1 MNSEWEI
8 QAQYFTSCWLEVVA
22 SRACTLWV
30 EQVWCHLSK
39 RRHTHW
45 NTTTYH
51 TRTQTEYILHADTV
65 RLPRLPSPKTQHLIS
80 RRNSQVMHSGD
91 HTVHTKCSQEWTQL
105 ILLSVALHL
114 TPTSPDFPNHNNN
127 LAFIQRLWVRLRVC
141 TPYLCSTWCCSWI
154 CCHFSQEWKPEG
166 RSRETSHPF
175 KLIIMSLRPR
185 PSHPAYWPIVF
196 VFVF

>member
-1 MNSEWEI
+1 MLT
-8 QAQYFTSCWLEVVA
+8 QYGYLG
-22 SRACTLWV
+22 
-30 EQVWCHLSK
+30 
-39 RRHTHW
+39 
-45 NTTTYH
+45 
-51 TRTQTEYILHADTV
+51 
-65 RLPRLPSPKTQHLIS
+65 LPSPKTQHLIS

-127 LAFIQRLWVRLRVC
+127 LAFIQRLWVRLRIC
-141 TPYLCSTWCCSWI
+141 TPYLCSTWCCSSI

-185 PSHPAYWPIVF
+185 PSHPAYWHIVF
-196 VFVF
+196 VFVFLWLCLCLCLSLSLFPTKNKPSGLLAYWRWWWLTLSKHTQLRNRS